1 MLQVGEEKYTPELS
15 RKYYDKIITYQDD
28 RRNSQNFYRRLFY
41 MAKKENKYSEYGIA
55 TQAIH
60 TGTDYDAET
69 GAVRRPLHMANSYKL
84 PDDLSKVNYSSTDLL
99 MYSRNGNANQH
110 WLEEKIAAL
119 HEADDAIVLASGV
132 GALHALF
139 WTLLKTGD
147 RVVYPKVSYMAV
159 YRMFHELFNN
169 KFGVETVMVDM
180 TDLEE
185 VKAAITPG
193 TRLVHIET
201 PDNPTNG
208 VTDIEA
214 IVKIA
219 HENGALVSVDNT
231 FASPLNQKPLEY
243 GADFVVEALTKFI
256 NGHGDAQG
264 GAIISNDLET
274 MDRIRYEA
282 QVNVGAV
289 ISPFNAWQIFRG
301 SVTFPLRM
309 QRINDSSQK
318 IAEWLEQ
325 RENVTFVS
333 YPGLPSNPGHE
344 LAKRQMKNG
353 YGGVISFGI
362 NADDKAVERFCAAL
376 KVVTFAVSLGHD
388 ESLIFPQPS
397 YDERINLY
405 PEKFRKGF
413 IRFSVGLEEPE
424 DIISDLDQAF
434 RSIGL

>member
-1 MLQVGEEKYTPELS
+1 MS
-15 RKYYDKIITYQDD
+15 
-28 RRNSQNFYRRLFY
+28 
-41 MAKKENKYSEYGIA
+41 
-55 TQAIH
+55 TQAVH
-60 TGTDYDAET
+60 TGTDYDEGT
-69 GAVRRPLHMANSYKL
+69 GAVRRPLHMANSYRL
-84 PDDLSKVNYSSTDLL
+84 PDDLSQVNYSSTDLL

-119 HEADDAIVLASGV
+119 YHADDAIVLASGV

-139 WTLLKTGD
+139 WTLLQSGD

-159 YRMFHELFNN
+159 YRMFHELFNR

-180 TDLEE
+180 TDLEA
-185 VKAAITPG
+185 VKRAITPG

-201 PDNPTNG
+201 PDNPTVG
-208 VTDIEA
+208 ITDIAA
-214 IVKIA
+214 IAKIA
-219 HENGALVSVDNT
+219 HENGAVLSVDST
-231 FASPLNQKPLEY
+231 FASPLNQRPLEL
-243 GADFVVEALTKFI
+243 GADFVVDALTKFI

-309 QRINDSSQK
+309 ERINRSAQR

-333 YPGLPSNPGHE
+333 YPGLLSHPGHE
-344 LAKRQMKNG
+344 LAKRQMTNG
-353 YGGVISFGI
+353 FGGVISFGV
-362 NADDKAVERFCAAL
+362 NTDDKTVERLCAGL
-376 KVVTFAVSLGHD
+376 KIVTFAVSLGHD

-405 PEKFRKGF
+405 PERFRNGF
-413 IRFSVGLEEPE
+413 IRLSIGLESPE
-424 DIISDLDQAF
+424 DIIQDLDQAMKAV
-434 RSIGL
+434 GL

>member
-1 MLQVGEEKYTPELS
+1 
-15 RKYYDKIITYQDD
+15 
-28 RRNSQNFYRRLFY
+28 
-41 MAKKENKYSEYGIA
+41 MAKKENRYKEYGIA
-55 TQAIH
+55 TQAVH

-84 PDDLSKVNYSSTDLL
+84 PDDLSQVNYSSTDLL

-119 HEADDAIVLASGV
+119 HHADDAIVLASGV

-147 RVVYPKVSYMAV
+147 RVVYPNVSYMAV
-159 YRMFHELFNN
+159 YRLFHELFNV

-180 TDLEE
+180 TDLDA
-185 VKAAITPG
+185 VRKAITPG

-208 VTDIEA
+208 VSDIAEIA
-214 IVKIA
+214 RIA
-219 HENGALVSVDNT
+219 HENGAILSVDNT
-231 FASPLNQKPLEY
+231 FASPLNQTPLDL

-301 SVTFPLRM
+301 SVTYPLRM
-309 QRINDSSQK
+309 KQINETSLQVAK
-318 IAEWLEQ
+318 WLEQ
-325 RENVTFVS
+325 RENITFVS
-333 YPGLPSNPGHE
+333 YPGLQSNPGHAT
-344 LAKRQMKNG
+344 AKKQMKNG
-353 YGGVISFGI
+353 YGGVISFGV
-362 NADDKAVERFCAAL
+362 NTDDKTVEKFCAAL
-376 KVVTFAVSLGHD
+376 KVITFAVSLGHD

-397 YDERINLY
+397 YDERIHLY
-405 PEKFRKGF
+405 PEQFQNGF
-413 IRFSVGLEEPE
+413 IRFSIGLEEPE
-424 DIISDLDQAF
+424 DIIADLDQAL
-434 RSIGL
+434 RAVGL

>member
-1 MLQVGEEKYTPELS
+1 
-15 RKYYDKIITYQDD
+15 
-28 RRNSQNFYRRLFY
+28 
-41 MAKKENKYSEYGIA
+41 MAKKENKFAGYGIA

-84 PDDLSKVNYSSTDLL
+84 PDDLSQVNYSSTDLL
-99 MYSRNGNANQH
+99 MYARNGNANQH
-110 WLEEKIAAL
+110 WLEEKVAAL
-119 HEADDAIVLASGV
+119 YGADDAIVLASGV
-132 GALHALF
+132 AALHALF

-147 RVVYPKVSYMAV
+147 RVIYPKVSYMAV
-159 YRMFHELFNN
+159 YRMFHELFNE

-180 TDLEE
+180 TDLEA

-201 PDNPTNG
+201 PDNPTVG
-208 VTDIEA
+208 VTDIAA
-214 IVKIA
+214 IAELCHK
-219 HENGALVSVDNT
+219 NGAILSVDNT
-231 FASPLNQKPLEY
+231 FASPYNQHPLEL
-243 GADFVVEALTKFI
+243 GADFVVDALTKFV

-264 GAIISNDLET
+264 GAIISNNLEM

-282 QVNVGAV
+282 QVNVGSV

-309 QRINDSSQK
+309 ERINNSTLQ
-318 IAEWLEQ
+318 IARWLEQ
-325 RENVTFVS
+325 RENVTFVA
-333 YPGLPSNPGHE
+333 YPGLESNPGHE
-344 LAKRQMKNG
+344 VALKQMKHG
-353 YGGVISFGI
+353 YGGVISFGV
-362 NADDKAVERFCAAL
+362 NTDDKTVERFCAAL

-424 DIISDLDQAF
+424 DIIADLDQALKQV
-434 RSIGL
+434 GL

>member
-1 MLQVGEEKYTPELS
+1 
-15 RKYYDKIITYQDD
+15 
-28 RRNSQNFYRRLFY
+28 
-41 MAKKENKYSEYGIA
+41 MAKKKNEYKEYGIA

-60 TGTDYDAET
+60 TGTDYDEGT
-69 GAVRRPLHMANSYKL
+69 GAVRRPLHMANSYRL
-84 PDDLSKVNYSSTDLL
+84 PDDLSEVNYSSTDLL
-99 MYSRNGNANQH
+99 MYSRNGNPNQH

-119 HEADDAIVLASGV
+119 HEADDAIVLGSGV
-132 GALHALF
+132 AALHALF

-159 YRMFHELFNN
+159 YRMFHELFNQ

-180 TDLEE
+180 TDIDA

-208 VTDIEA
+208 VTDIA
-214 IVKIA
+214 AVAKIA
-219 HENGALVSVDNT
+219 HDNGALLSVDNT
-231 FASPLNQKPLEY
+231 FASPYNQEPLEL
-243 GADFVVEALTKFI
+243 GADFAVEALTKFI

-282 QVNVGAV
+282 QVNVGSV

-309 QRINDSSQK
+309 QRINESSQI
-318 IAEWLEQ
+318 IAEWLEKQ
-325 RENVTFVS
+325 AFVTFVS
-333 YPGLPSNPGHE
+333 YPGLISNPGHE

-353 YGGVISFGI
+353 YGGVISFGVS
-362 NADDKAVERFCAAL
+362 ADDKTVEQFCAAL

-413 IRFSVGLEEPE
+413 IRFSVGLEETR
-424 DIISDLDQAF
+424 DIIGDLERAF
-434 RSIGL
+434 HKVGLC

>member
-1 MLQVGEEKYTPELS
+1 
-15 RKYYDKIITYQDD
+15 
-28 RRNSQNFYRRLFY
+28 
-41 MAKKENKYSEYGIA
+41 MAKKENKFAGYGIA

-84 PDDLSKVNYSSTDLL
+84 PDDLSQVNYSSTDLL
-99 MYSRNGNANQH
+99 MYARNGNANQH
-110 WLEEKIAAL
+110 WLEEKVAAL
-119 HEADDAIVLASGV
+119 YDADDAIVLASGV
-132 GALHALF
+132 AALHALF

-147 RVVYPKVSYMAV
+147 RVIYPKVSYMAV
-159 YRMFHELFNN
+159 YRMFHELFNE

-180 TDLEE
+180 TDLEA

-201 PDNPTNG
+201 PDNPTVG
-208 VTDIEA
+208 VTDIAA
-214 IVKIA
+214 IAELCHK
-219 HENGALVSVDNT
+219 NGAILSVDNT
-231 FASPLNQKPLEY
+231 FASPYNQHPLEL
-243 GADFVVEALTKFI
+243 GADFVVDALTKFV

-264 GAIISNDLET
+264 GAIISNDLEM

-282 QVNVGAV
+282 QVNVGSV

-309 QRINDSSQK
+309 ERINNSTLQ
-318 IAEWLEQ
+318 IAQWLEQ
-325 RENVTFVS
+325 RENVTFVA
-333 YPGLPSNPGHE
+333 YPGLPSNPGYE
-344 LAKRQMKNG
+344 TAQKQMKHG
-353 YGGVISFGI
+353 YGGVISFGV
-362 NADDKAVERFCAAL
+362 NTDDKTVERFCAAL

-424 DIISDLDQAF
+424 DIIADLDQALKAV
-434 RSIGL
+434 GL

>member
-1 MLQVGEEKYTPELS
+1 
-15 RKYYDKIITYQDD
+15 
-28 RRNSQNFYRRLFY
+28 
-41 MAKKENKYSEYGIA
+41 MAKKENRFKDYDIT

-110 WLEEKIAAL
+110 WLEEKVAAL
-119 HEADDAIVLASGV
+119 YGADDAIVLASGV
-132 GALHALF
+132 AALHALF

-159 YRMFHELFNN
+159 YRMFHELFNI

-180 TDLEE
+180 TDLDA
-185 VKAAITPG
+185 VRMAITPG

-201 PDNPTNG
+201 PDNPTVG

-214 IVKIA
+214 VAKIA
-219 HENGALVSVDNT
+219 HKNGAIVSVDNT
-231 FASPLNQKPLEY
+231 FASPYNQLPLEL
-243 GADFVVEALTKFI
+243 GADFVVDALTKFI

-264 GAIISNDLET
+264 GAIISNDLAA

-282 QVNVGAV
+282 QVNVGSV

-301 SVTFPLRM
+301 AVTFPLRM
-309 QRINDSSQK
+309 QRINDSSLR
-318 IAEWLEQ
+318 IAHWLEQ
-325 RENVTFVS
+325 RKNVTFVS
-333 YPGLPSNPGHE
+333 YPGLPSNRGHFT
-344 LAKRQMKNG
+344 AKKQMKNG
-353 YGGVISFGI
+353 YGGVISFGL
-362 NADDKAVERFCAAL
+362 NADDKTVERFCAKL

-397 YDERINLY
+397 YDERIDLY
-405 PEKFRKGF
+405 PKQFREGF

-424 DIISDLDQAF
+424 DIIEDLDQTLRAV
-434 RSIGL
+434 GL

>member
-1 MLQVGEEKYTPELS
+1 
-15 RKYYDKIITYQDD
+15 
-28 RRNSQNFYRRLFY
+28 
-41 MAKKENKYSEYGIA
+41 MAKKKNPYKEYGIS

-60 TGTDYDAET
+60 TGTDYDEGT

-84 PDDLSKVNYSSTDLL
+84 PDDLSQVNYSSTDLL
-99 MYSRNGNANQH
+99 MYSRNGNPNQH

-119 HEADDAIVLASGV
+119 HDADDAIVLASGV
-132 GALHALF
+132 AALHALF

-147 RVVYPKVSYMAV
+147 KVLYPKVSYMAV
-159 YRMFHELFNN
+159 YRMFHELFNE

-180 TDLEE
+180 TDLEA
-185 VKAAITPG
+185 VKKAITPG
-193 TRLVHIET
+193 TRLIHVET

-208 VTDIEA
+208 VTDIAA
-214 IVKIA
+214 IAKIA
-219 HENGALVSVDNT
+219 HEKGAILSVDNT
-231 FASPLNQKPLEY
+231 FASPYNQKPLEL
-243 GADFVVEALTKFI
+243 GADFVVEALTKLI

-264 GAIISNDLET
+264 GAIISNDFET

-282 QVNVGAV
+282 QVNVGSV

-309 QRINDSSQK
+309 QRINESSQQ

-325 RENVTFVS
+325 RENITFVS
-333 YPGLPSNPGHE
+333 YPGLKSNAGHE
-344 LAKRQMKNG
+344 LAKKQMKKG
-353 YGGVISFGI
+353 YGGVISFGVD
-362 NADDKAVERFCAAL
+362 ADDKAVERFCAAL

-424 DIISDLDQAF
+424 DIIADLDQAL
-434 RSIGL
+434 RKIGL

>member
-1 MLQVGEEKYTPELS
+1 
-15 RKYYDKIITYQDD
+15 
-28 RRNSQNFYRRLFY
+28 
-41 MAKKENKYSEYGIA
+41 MAKKENPYKGFGIN

-60 TGTDYDAET
+60 TGTDYDAGT

-84 PDDLSKVNYSSTDLL
+84 PNDLSQVNYSSTDLL
-99 MYSRNGNANQH
+99 MYVRNGNANQH

-119 HEADDAIVLASGV
+119 HDADDAIVLASGV

-147 RVVYPKVSYMAV
+147 RVVYPNVSYMAV
-159 YRMFHELFNN
+159 YRMFHELFNR
-169 KFGVETVMVDM
+169 KFGVDTVMVDM
-180 TDLEE
+180 TDIDA

-214 IVKIA
+214 VAKIA

-231 FASPLNQKPLEY
+231 FASPFNQKPLEY
-243 GADFVVEALTKFI
+243 GADFVVEALTKYI

-309 QRINDSSQK
+309 QKINESSQE
-318 IAEWLEQ
+318 IAQWLEQ
-325 RENVTFVS
+325 RDNVTFVS
-333 YPGLPSNPGHE
+333 YPGLSGSQGHE

-353 YGGVISFGI
+353 FGGVISFGI
-362 NADDKAVERFCAAL
+362 NAEDKAVERFCSAL
-376 KVVTFAVSLGHD
+376 QVITFAVSLGHD

-397 YDERINLY
+397 YDERIELY
-405 PEKFRKGF
+405 PEKFRNGF
-413 IRFSVGLEEPE
+413 IRFSVGLEDVE
-424 DIISDLDQAF
+424 DIIADLDQALKT
-434 RSIGL
+434 IGL

>member
-1 MLQVGEEKYTPELS
+1 
-15 RKYYDKIITYQDD
+15 
-28 RRNSQNFYRRLFY
+28 
-41 MAKKENKYSEYGIA
+41 MAKKENRFKDYDIT

-99 MYSRNGNANQH
+99 MYARNGNANQH
-110 WLEEKIAAL
+110 WLEEKVAAL
-119 HEADDAIVLASGV
+119 YGADDAIVLASGV
-132 GALHALF
+132 AALHALF

-159 YRMFHELFNN
+159 YRMFHELFNK

-180 TDLEE
+180 TDLDA
-185 VKAAITPG
+185 VRMAITPG

-201 PDNPTNG
+201 PDNPTVG

-214 IVKIA
+214 VAKIA
-219 HENGALVSVDNT
+219 HKNGAIVSVDNT
-231 FASPLNQKPLEY
+231 FASPYNQLPLEL
-243 GADFVVEALTKFI
+243 GADFVVDALTKFI

-264 GAIISNDLET
+264 GAIISNDLAA

-282 QVNVGAV
+282 QVNVGSV

-301 SVTFPLRM
+301 AVTFPLRM
-309 QRINDSSQK
+309 QRINDSSLR
-318 IAEWLEQ
+318 IAHWLEQ
-325 RENVTFVS
+325 RKNVTFVS
-333 YPGLPSNPGHE
+333 YPGLPSNRGHFT
-344 LAKRQMKNG
+344 AKKQMKNG
-353 YGGVISFGI
+353 YGGVISFGL
-362 NADDKAVERFCAAL
+362 NADDKTVERFCAKL

-397 YDERINLY
+397 YDERIDLY
-405 PEKFRKGF
+405 PKQFREGF

-424 DIISDLDQAF
+424 DIIEDLDQAL
-434 RSIGL
+434 RTVGL

>member
-1 MLQVGEEKYTPELS
+1 
-15 RKYYDKIITYQDD
+15 
-28 RRNSQNFYRRLFY
+28 
-41 MAKKENKYSEYGIA
+41 MAKKENKFNKYGIA
-55 TQAIH
+55 TQAVH

-84 PDDLSKVNYSSTDLL
+84 PDDLSQVNYSSTDLL
-99 MYSRNGNANQH
+99 MYSRNGSANQH

-119 HEADDAIVLASGV
+119 HNAEDAIVLASGV

-147 RVVYPKVSYMAV
+147 HVVYPNVSYMAV
-159 YRMFHELFNN
+159 YRMFHELFNR

-180 TDLEE
+180 TDLDA
-185 VKAAITPG
+185 VRKAVTPE

-201 PDNPTNG
+201 PDNPTVG
-208 VTDIEA
+208 VTDIAAVAE
-214 IVKIA
+214 IA
-219 HENGALVSVDNT
+219 HANGALLSVDNT
-231 FASPLNQKPLEY
+231 FASPLNQKPLAL
-243 GADFVVEALTKFI
+243 GADFVVESLTKFI

-309 QRINDSSQK
+309 QRINESSQK

-325 RENVTFVS
+325 REHVTFVS
-333 YPGLPSNPGHE
+333 YPGLPSNPGHT
-344 LAKRQMKNG
+344 LAKRQMQNG
-353 YGGVISFGI
+353 YGGVISFGV
-362 NADDKAVERFCAAL
+362 ATDDKTVERFCAAL

-397 YDERINLY
+397 YDERIELY
-405 PEKFRKGF
+405 PERFRKGF

-424 DIISDLDQAF
+424 DIIADLDQAL
-434 RSIGL
+434 RTVGL

>member
-1 MLQVGEEKYTPELS
+1 
-15 RKYYDKIITYQDD
+15 
-28 RRNSQNFYRRLFY
+28 
-41 MAKKENKYSEYGIA
+41 MAKKGNKFAEYDIS

-69 GAVRRPLHMANSYKL
+69 GAIRRPLHMANSYRL
-84 PDDLSKVNYSSTDLL
+84 PDDLSQVNYSSTDLL
-99 MYSRNGNANQH
+99 MYARNGNPNQH

-119 HEADDAIVLASGV
+119 HRADDAIVLGSGV
-132 GALHALF
+132 AALHALF

-159 YRMFHELFNN
+159 YRMFNELFNR

-180 TDLEE
+180 TDLDA
-185 VKAAITPG
+185 VRRAITPG

-208 VTDIEA
+208 VTDIAA
-214 IVKIA
+214 IAELA
-219 HENGALVSVDNT
+219 HENGALLSVDNT
-231 FASPLNQKPLEY
+231 FASPLNQLPLEL
-243 GADFVVEALTKFI
+243 GADFVIEAITKYI

-264 GAIISNDLET
+264 GAIISNDLAT

-282 QVNVGAV
+282 QVNVGSV

-309 QRINDSSQK
+309 ERINKSAQR
-318 IAEWLEQ
+318 IAEWLEG

-333 YPGLPSNPGHE
+333 YPGLPGNPGHE
-344 LAKRQMKNG
+344 TAKKQMKNG
-353 YGGVISFGI
+353 FGGVISFGL
-362 NADDKAVERFCAAL
+362 NTDDRTIERFCAAL

-397 YDERINLY
+397 YDERILLY
-405 PEKFRKGF
+405 PPKFRNGF
-413 IRFSVGLEEPE
+413 IRFSVGLEEPA
-424 DIISDLDQAF
+424 DIISDLDQAL
-434 RSIGL
+434 RSVGL

>member
-1 MLQVGEEKYTPELS
+1 
-15 RKYYDKIITYQDD
+15 
-28 RRNSQNFYRRLFY
+28 
-41 MAKKENKYSEYGIA
+41 MAKKENKYKSYGIN

-60 TGTDYDAET
+60 TGTDYDVGT

-99 MYSRNGNANQH
+99 MYTRNGNADQH

-119 HEADDAIVLASGV
+119 HDANDAIVLASGV

-159 YRMFHELFNN
+159 YRMFHELFNQ
-169 KFGVETVMVDM
+169 KFGVNTIMVDM
-180 TDLEE
+180 TDLEV
-185 VKAAITPG
+185 VKKAITPG

-201 PDNPTNG
+201 PDNPTVG
-208 VTDIEA
+208 ITDIEEIA
-214 IVKIA
+214 KIA
-219 HENGALVSVDNT
+219 HENGALLSVDNT
-231 FASPLNQKPLEY
+231 FASPLNQKPLAL

-264 GAIISNDLET
+264 GAIISNNLEM

-289 ISPFNAWQIFRG
+289 ISPFNAWQIMRG

-309 QRINDSSQK
+309 RQINDSSQR
-318 IAEWLEQ
+318 IAQWLEV
-325 RENVTFVS
+325 RKNVTFVS
-333 YPGLPSNPGHE
+333 YPGLRSNPGHE
-344 LAKRQMKNG
+344 LAKKQMENG
-353 YGGVISFGI
+353 YGGVISFGL
-362 NADDKAVERFCAAL
+362 NTDDKTVERFCAAL

-397 YDERINLY
+397 YDERIHLY
-405 PEKFRKGF
+405 PDKFRKGF

-424 DIISDLDQAF
+424 DIIGDIDQALK
-434 RSIGL
+434 SVGL

>member
-1 MLQVGEEKYTPELS
+1 
-15 RKYYDKIITYQDD
+15 
-28 RRNSQNFYRRLFY
+28 
-41 MAKKENKYSEYGIA
+41 MAKKENSFKDYDIT

-99 MYSRNGNANQH
+99 MYARNGNANQH

-119 HEADDAIVLASGV
+119 YGADDAIVLASGV
-132 GALHALF
+132 AALHALF

-159 YRMFHELFNN
+159 YRMFHELFNE

-180 TDLEE
+180 TDLDA
-185 VKAAITPG
+185 VKKAITPG

-201 PDNPTNG
+201 PDNPTVG
-208 VTDIEA
+208 VTDIEEVA
-214 IVKIA
+214 KIA
-219 HENGALVSVDNT
+219 HENGAILSVDNT
-231 FASPLNQKPLEY
+231 FASPYNQLPLEL
-243 GADFVVEALTKFI
+243 GADFVVDALTKFI

-264 GAIISNDLET
+264 GAIISNDLAA

-282 QVNVGAV
+282 QVNVGSV

-301 SVTFPLRM
+301 AVTFPLRM
-309 QRINDSSQK
+309 QRINESSLR
-318 IAEWLEQ
+318 IAHWLEQ

-333 YPGLPSNPGHE
+333 YPGLPGNRGYDT
-344 LAKRQMKNG
+344 AIKQMKNG
-353 YGGVISFGI
+353 YGGVISFGL
-362 NADDKAVERFCAAL
+362 NADDRIVERFCAKL
-376 KVVTFAVSLGHD
+376 RVVTFAVSLGHD

-405 PEKFRKGF
+405 PKQFQEGF
-413 IRFSVGLEEPE
+413 LRFSVGLEEPG
-424 DIISDLDQAF
+424 DIIEDLDQAL
-434 RSIGL
+434 RGVGL

>member
-1 MLQVGEEKYTPELS
+1 
-15 RKYYDKIITYQDD
+15 
-28 RRNSQNFYRRLFY
+28 
-41 MAKKENKYSEYGIA
+41 MAKKDNAFKDYDVT
-55 TQAIH
+55 TQAVH
-60 TGTDYDAET
+60 TGTDYDMET

-84 PDDLSKVNYSSTDLL
+84 PDDLSQVNYSSTDLL
-99 MYSRNGNANQH
+99 MYSRNGNPNQH

-119 HEADDAIVLASGV
+119 HDADDAIVLASGV

-139 WTLLKTGD
+139 WTLLQSGD
-147 RVVYPKVSYMAV
+147 RVIYPKVSYMAV
-159 YRMFHELFNN
+159 YRMFHELFNR

-180 TDLEE
+180 TDLDA

-201 PDNPTNG
+201 PDNPTVG
-208 VTDIEA
+208 VTDIAA
-214 IVKIA
+214 IAEIA
-219 HENGALVSVDNT
+219 HQNGALLSVDNT
-231 FASPLNQKPLEY
+231 FASPYNQKPLAL
-243 GADFVVEALTKFI
+243 GADFVVEALTKFV

-282 QVNVGAV
+282 QVNVGSV

-309 QRINDSSQK
+309 QRINESSQK

-333 YPGLPSNPGHE
+333 YPGLPSNPGYE
-344 LAKRQMKNG
+344 LAKKQMTNG
-353 YGGVISFGI
+353 YGGVISFGVDT
-362 NADDKAVERFCAAL
+362 DDKTVEHFCAAL

-388 ESLIFPQPS
+388 ESLVFPQPS
-397 YDERINLY
+397 YDERIMLY

-413 IRFSVGLEEPE
+413 IRFSVGLEDPD
-424 DIISDLDQAF
+424 DIIRDLDQAL
-434 RSIGL
+434 RAVGL

>member
-1 MLQVGEEKYTPELS
+1 MAEK
-15 RKYYDKIITYQDD
+15 
-28 RRNSQNFYRRLFY
+28 
-41 MAKKENKYSEYGIA
+41 ANKYSGLGLA
-55 TQAIH
+55 TQAVH
-60 TGTDYDAET
+60 VGTDYDAET

-99 MYSRNGNANQH
+99 FYARNGNANQH

-119 HEADDAIVLASGV
+119 YGAKDAIVLASGV

-159 YRMFHELFNN
+159 YRMFHELFNR

-180 TDLEE
+180 TDLDA
-185 VKAAITPG
+185 VRRAITPG

-201 PDNPTNG
+201 PDNPTGG
-208 VTDIEA
+208 VTDIAAVAE
-214 IVKIA
+214 IA
-219 HENGALVSVDNT
+219 HQAGALLSVDST
-231 FASPLNQKPLEY
+231 FGSPLNEHPLEL
-243 GADFVVEALTKFI
+243 GADFVVDALTKYL

-264 GAIISNDLET
+264 GAILSNDLET

-301 SVTFPLRM
+301 TVTFPLRM
-309 QRINDSSQK
+309 QRINESSLK
-318 IAEWLEQ
+318 IAQWLEQ
-325 RENVTFVS
+325 QAGVTFVS
-333 YPGLPSNPGHE
+333 YPGLPSNPGY
-344 LAKRQMKNG
+344 AVAQKQMRNG
-353 YGGVISFGI
+353 YGGVISFGLDT
-362 NADDKAVERFCAAL
+362 DDKTVERFCAAL

-397 YDERINLY
+397 YDERIDLY

-413 IRFSVGLEEPE
+413 IRFSVGLEDAE
-424 DIISDLDQAF
+424 DIIADLKQAMEAV
-434 RSIGL
+434 GL

>member
-1 MLQVGEEKYTPELS
+1 
-15 RKYYDKIITYQDD
+15 
-28 RRNSQNFYRRLFY
+28 
-41 MAKKENKYSEYGIA
+41 MAKKENRFKDYDIT

-99 MYSRNGNANQH
+99 MYARNGNANQH
-110 WLEEKIAAL
+110 WLEEKVAAL
-119 HEADDAIVLASGV
+119 YGADDAIVLASGV
-132 GALHALF
+132 AALHALF

-159 YRMFHELFNN
+159 YRMFHELFNK

-180 TDLEE
+180 TDLDA
-185 VKAAITPG
+185 VRMAITPG

-201 PDNPTNG
+201 PDNPTVG

-214 IVKIA
+214 VAKIA
-219 HENGALVSVDNT
+219 HKNGAIVSVDNT
-231 FASPLNQKPLEY
+231 FASPYNQLPLEL
-243 GADFVVEALTKFI
+243 GADFVVDALTKFI

-264 GAIISNDLET
+264 GAIISNDLAA

-282 QVNVGAV
+282 QVNVGSV

-301 SVTFPLRM
+301 AITFPLRM
-309 QRINDSSQK
+309 QRINDSSLR
-318 IAEWLEQ
+318 IAHWLEQ
-325 RENVTFVS
+325 RKNVTFVS
-333 YPGLPSNPGHE
+333 YPGLPSNRGHFT
-344 LAKRQMKNG
+344 AKKQMKNG
-353 YGGVISFGI
+353 YGGVISFGL
-362 NADDKAVERFCAAL
+362 NADDKTVERFCAKL

-397 YDERINLY
+397 YDERIDLY
-405 PEKFRKGF
+405 PKQFREGF

-424 DIISDLDQAF
+424 DIIS
-434 RSIGL
+434 RKT

>member
-1 MLQVGEEKYTPELS
+1 
-15 RKYYDKIITYQDD
+15 
-28 RRNSQNFYRRLFY
+28 
-41 MAKKENKYSEYGIA
+41 MAKANKFKEYGVA
-55 TQAIH
+55 TQAVH
-60 TGTDYDAET
+60 TGTDYDMET
-69 GAVRRPLHMANSYKL
+69 GAVRRPLHMANSFKL
-84 PDDLSKVNYSSTDLL
+84 PDDLSQVNYSSTDLL
-99 MYSRNGNANQH
+99 MYSRNGNPNQH

-119 HEADDAIVLASGV
+119 HGADDAIVLASGV

-147 RVVYPKVSYMAV
+147 RVVYPNVSYMAV
-159 YRMFHELFNN
+159 YRMFHELFNR

-180 TDLEE
+180 TDLDA
-185 VKAAITPG
+185 VRKAVTPG

-201 PDNPTNG
+201 PDNPTVG
-208 VTDIEA
+208 VTDIAAVAE
-214 IVKIA
+214 IE
-219 HENGALVSVDNT
+219 HQNGALLSVDNT
-231 FASPLNQKPLEY
+231 FASPFNQKPLEL
-243 GADFVVEALTKFI
+243 GADFVVEALTKFL

-264 GAIISNDLET
+264 GAIISNDLAA

-309 QRINDSSQK
+309 QRINESTQK
-318 IAEWLEQ
+318 VAEWLEQ

-344 LAKRQMKNG
+344 LAKKQMRNG
-353 YGGVISFGI
+353 YGGVISFDVA
-362 NADDKAVERFCAAL
+362 ADDKTVERFCAAL

-397 YDERINLY
+397 YDERISLY
-405 PEKFRKGF
+405 PGKFRKGF

-424 DIISDLDQAF
+424 DIISDLDQAL
-434 RSIGL
+434 RAVGL